1 MSKHILEG
9 ESNVWVKIDNIQ
21 DVRDDQTIL
30 YKPNKTGSV
39 REITLFD
46 DFDAEDK
53 SKGESNKELGQSN
66 GKYMLLLLILL
77 LAGGIGL
84 YVVYSIF

>member
-9 ESNVWVKIDNIQ
+9 ESTVWVKIDNIQ

-46 DFDAEDK
+46 DFDTEDECK
-53 SKGESNKELGQSN
+53 CNKKLGQSN
-66 GKYMLLLLILL
+66 GKYILLLLVLL
-77 LAGGIGL
+77 LSVGIAL
-84 YVVYSIF
+84 YVVYNIF